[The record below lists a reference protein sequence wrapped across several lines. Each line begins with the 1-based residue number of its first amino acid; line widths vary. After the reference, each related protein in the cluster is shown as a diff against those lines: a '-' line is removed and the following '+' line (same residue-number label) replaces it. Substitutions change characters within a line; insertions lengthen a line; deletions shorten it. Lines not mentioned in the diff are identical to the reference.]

1 MPKVS
6 IIVPIYNVERY
17 LDRCM
22 DSLLHQTLE
31 DIELIL
37 VDDGS
42 PDQCPQMCEKYAELD
57 SRVKVVH
64 KKNAGLGLARNSGLG
79 IATGEYVAFI
89 DSDDFVDLDMYG
101 TLYAETEKYPY
112 DAVYCGYNV
121 EVFPGK
127 FEPREVYEKNLLK
140 KSEITDFL
148 AEMTAAPVSVRQ
160 YRRINMAVW
169 RAIYRRELLVSRKIQ
184 FHSEREILSEDIVFD
199 YDFFEHCTS
208 VRYVPRAMQYYC
220 SNQGSLT
227 HTYNVAKLQK
237 IQVLVSFLFDKAKIF
252 GDNEELFKQRIC
264 RLFVDYNASFVRK
277 ILLSANPWAQKKK
290 DCQVL
295 FDDSVWLIVQKI
307 YLTKGMP
314 LLNKLKYKFM
324 VDRNV
329 VALYA
334 LFHLL
339 KVARK

>member
-112 DAVYCGYNV
+112 DAVYCG
-121 EVFPGK
+121 
-127 FEPREVYEKNLLK
+127 
-140 KSEITDFL
+140 
-148 AEMTAAPVSVRQ
+148 
-160 YRRINMAVW
+160 
-169 RAIYRRELLVSRKIQ
+169 
-184 FHSEREILSEDIVFD
+184 
-199 YDFFEHCTS
+199 
-208 VRYVPRAMQYYC
+208 
-220 SNQGSLT
+220 
-227 HTYNVAKLQK
+227 
-237 IQVLVSFLFDKAKIF
+237 
-252 GDNEELFKQRIC
+252 
-264 RLFVDYNASFVRK
+264 
-277 ILLSANPWAQKKK
+277 
-290 DCQVL
+290 
-295 FDDSVWLIVQKI
+295 
-307 YLTKGMP
+307 
-314 LLNKLKYKFM
+314 
-324 VDRNV
+324 
-329 VALYA
+329 
-334 LFHLL
+334 
-339 KVARK
+339 